1 MSAVRAAN
9 WGGYQ
14 PLSLFVCCFLVGMV
28 MADFGKLP
36 SAFYGGCVLFLL
48 AFWRMGRLGFKVQG
62 FGQTLIAW
70 LEDQRFRTLL
80 LVFAAVIAGSL
91 IRSAVIDRLDVKP
104 EQLTGS
110 EQSRPIVLRGTVL
123 EQPERVTGARQ
134 AWNSNTTWKY
144 RIRVEQLRQADKWGV
159 CDARLEVTQSSEA
172 VTLLPGD
179 RCQWMGTLRTVSN
192 PRNPG
197 SSDGRN
203 DLQRRKI
210 EGRLWVSQR
219 EGSGGGLG
227 ARFITL

>member
-110 EQSRPIVLRGTVL
+110 EQSRPIVVRGTVL

-144 RIRVEQLRQADKWGV
+144 RIRVE
-159 CDARLEVTQSSEA
+159 
-172 VTLLPGD
+172 
-179 RCQWMGTLRTVSN
+179 
-192 PRNPG
+192 
-197 SSDGRN
+197 
-203 DLQRRKI
+203 
-210 EGRLWVSQR
+210 
-219 EGSGGGLG
+219 
-227 ARFITL
+227 